1 MIASIQ
7 EMSSNT
13 TQQLRV
19 SSRRAPR
26 TRRSWQPRG
35 LIVLRLVVSAYLL
48 QCATADVIGPNTDSF
63 SPTFRELI
71 ERLNR
76 SEGRPAVQSTM
87 PSGTRRRLGWYR
99 KGKKFM
105 KNVASLADAGLMA
118 LDDMTDEAWEDV
130 KEATATGANALKAAV
145 AKAKK
150 LAKNTGK
157 RAAQA
162 ADTMLTQIDNTVSDL
177 YDEVEAGIDEWRDD
191 QALDNAEDWFWPDYA
206 SKLGSYYCDNHH
218 GVRSMWGSMDAHTY
232 PVGRRDSGDMVPQRN
247 WSDSVETP
255 SAPPARVTPGPPPGP
270 PPSAPRPRYLSQV
283 APQPRM
289 VYPRAY
295 NQYMQP
301 MMTNTQYRQPVMRYM
316 QPMVYRQPQR
326 QNIMVFRNGK
336 CVSQNGAAPASNVR
350 VIYRR

>member
-1 MIASIQ
+1 M
-7 EMSSNT
+7 
-13 TQQLRV
+13 
-19 SSRRAPR
+19 
-26 TRRSWQPRG
+26 G
-35 LIVLRLVVSAYLL
+35 
-48 QCATADVIGPNTDSF
+48 
-63 SPTFRELI
+63 
-71 ERLNR
+71 
-76 SEGRPAVQSTM
+76 GRPAVQSTM

-177 YDEVEAGIDEWRDD
+177 YDEVEAGIEEWRDD

-232 PVGRRDSGDMVPQRN
+232 PVECTECTPRLELMFEALADDALYLQKVVNAVGKHAAVHTQSTRLGISAMYLQQIINLAPGEPDDSSYEESESSSAGGN
-247 WSDSVETP
+247 WWSW
-255 SAPPARVTPGPPPGP
+255 
-270 PPSAPRPRYLSQV
+270 
-283 APQPRM
+283 
-289 VYPRAY
+289 
-295 NQYMQP
+295 
-301 MMTNTQYRQPVMRYM
+301 
-316 QPMVYRQPQR
+316 
-326 QNIMVFRNGK
+326 
-336 CVSQNGAAPASNVR
+336 
-350 VIYRR
+350 

>member
-232 PVGRRDSGDMVPQRN
+232 PVECTECTPRLELMFEALADDALYQHKDEYEYGERCYLTDEERENLQKVVNAVEKHAAVHTQSTRLGISAMYLQQIINLAPGEPDDSSYEESESSSAGGN
-247 WSDSVETP
+247 WWSW
-255 SAPPARVTPGPPPGP
+255 
-270 PPSAPRPRYLSQV
+270 
-283 APQPRM
+283 
-289 VYPRAY
+289 
-295 NQYMQP
+295 
-301 MMTNTQYRQPVMRYM
+301 
-316 QPMVYRQPQR
+316 
-326 QNIMVFRNGK
+326 
-336 CVSQNGAAPASNVR
+336 
-350 VIYRR
+350 